1 MAIDKLAQMLE
12 MDFNQEKFSA
22 YFAKKKID
30 GEDIILLKPTTYM
43 NNSGI
48 ALRQC
53 MDFYKVPSED
63 ILVLY
68 DDMEYALAAT
78 AIKYQMNY
86 SEYLDAVEELSAD
99 ARVELLDALCDQVVT
114 AVGVAYMMGM
124 DIEGALAEVN
134 RSNWSKF
141 EGGVPVFNEQGKI
154 AKGVEYTPPELS
166 DYI

>member
-1 MAIDKLAQMLE
+1 MIHSIKEWFKAAKPNPSTADVCVQIGCHYEEVAE
-12 MDFNQEKFSA
+12 MNAVLNYDV
-22 YFAKKKID
+22 
-30 GEDIILLKPTTYM
+30 EDM
-43 NNSGI
+43 
-48 ALRQC
+48 
-53 MDFYKVPSED
+53 
-63 ILVLY
+63 
-68 DDMEYALAAT
+68 LAAT
-78 AIKYQMNY
+78 ALEYEMYY
-86 SEYLDAVEELSAD
+86 SGYLGSVLEELSAD
-99 ARVELLDALCDQVVT
+99 ARVELLDALCDQIVT

>member
-1 MAIDKLAQMLE
+1 MIHSIKEWFKAAKPNPSTADVCVQIGCHYEEVSE
-12 MDFNQEKFSA
+12 MS
-22 YFAKKKID
+22 
-30 GEDIILLKPTTYM
+30 TTLNDYVKH
-43 NNSGI
+43 
-48 ALRQC
+48 AR
-53 MDFYKVPSED
+53 
-63 ILVLY
+63 
-68 DDMEYALAAT
+68 AAT
-78 AIKYQMNY
+78 ALKDKMNY
-86 SEYLDAVEELSAD
+86 SEYLGAVEELSAD
-99 ARVELLDALCDQVVT
+99 ERVELLDALCDQVVT

>member
-1 MAIDKLAQMLE
+1 MIHSIKAWFKAAKPNPSTADACVQIGCHYEEVYE
-12 MDFNQEKFSA
+12 MSA
-22 YFAKKKID
+22 
-30 GEDIILLKPTTYM
+30 
-43 NNSGI
+43 
-48 ALRQC
+48 
-53 MDFYKVPSED
+53 
-63 ILVLY
+63 VLH
-68 DDMEYALAAT
+68 DDVKYALEAT
-78 AIKYQMNY
+78 TLAYKMKH
-86 SEYLDAVEELSAD
+86 SMYLGVVEELSAD